1 MHTFTGFWL
10 QWSQCHYHWIQYH
23 PDAASADKMSSLT
36 IILAGTSDVGLS
48 EQNKLGMPAFLLES
62 PGIIFL
68 LFKEPT
74 LPWWTHFHDGLLTN
88 TWSQLWKLTWQSR
101 AHWLSENLK
110 KTIFQQLN
118 CRLGK
123 MLWFHCSLER
133 KTRWEWYFSQSFI
146 GYYDE
151 KRSELNT
158 WSFCYTD
165 MGLNI

>member
-68 LFKEPT
+68 LFIEPT

-88 TWSQLWKLTWQSR
+88 TWSQLWKLIWQSQ
-101 AHWLSENLK
+101 AHWKMEYLYKRFN
-110 KTIFQQLN
+110 IYYCRPQWN
-118 CRLGK
+118 CGPL
-123 MLWFHCSLER
+123 
-133 KTRWEWYFSQSFI
+133 FSGNDKVGELYHSHFI
-146 GYYDE
+146 ICCYDD
-151 KRSELNT
+151 KRSELIT